1 MSELKSVIR
10 EIELC
15 VKIGLPRPVVTKMRQ
30 TNLVEGVDWFYSAR
44 PKAVCYT
51 EDGMAKMEKLISV
64 EIPAEAPVVQ
74 KWLANGMIPKISA
87 NGLILTKGRPGW
99 WTDEEAVV
107 IGNAFANRKAI
118 RVRWNDREVICRV
131 KNAVGFAIGMVI
143 PVRAYEHILV
153 SARQPRAPGR
163 W

>member
-30 TNLVEGVDWFYSAR
+30 INLVEGVDWFYSAR

-64 EIPAEAPVVQ
+64 SSSERAVREAGHQ
-74 KWLANGMIPKISA
+74 FTMRL
-87 NGLILTKGRPGW
+87 
-99 WTDEEAVV
+99 
-107 IGNAFANRKAI
+107 
-118 RVRWNDREVICRV
+118 
-131 KNAVGFAIGMVI
+131 
-143 PVRAYEHILV
+143 
-153 SARQPRAPGR
+153 PR
-163 W
+163 